1 MEKLLDIYT
10 DYLHASFGPTT
21 ATGLSRL
28 LDEEISHDKFT
39 RMLSSTEKTSKDLWL
54 NVKPLV
60 RKYENDDS
68 CLSIDDC
75 IIEKLYTDEND
86 LICWHYDHSKGR
98 SVKGINL
105 LTAFYHTQGKGQ
117 KVPLRIP
124 IAFETIKKTIKYQ
137 DPKTGKEKRR
147 SRESKNEM
155 MRSMIQEA
163 FNKELRFK
171 YVLADS
177 WFSSKE
183 NISFIHK
190 AKKFFIFDI
199 KQNRLVTKSAN
210 DQKNRSFVKISDFDI
225 PEHTPL
231 KVWLKD
237 ISFCVL
243 LIRQVFTNKDGST
256 GVRYLV
262 SNDLSLTSD
271 DFKTIYKKR
280 WSVEEY
286 HKSLKQNNAVG
297 KSPTRTITTQTNH
310 MFASIIAYVKL
321 EKYKLSKN
329 MSHFAIKAKIYH
341 KAIKAAFEEV
351 QKIKKKLNTVAT
363 A

>member
-1 MEKLLDIYT
+1 MEKLLDYYT
-10 DYLHASFGPTT
+10 DYLHASFGQTT

-28 LDEEISHDKFT
+28 LDKEISHDKIT
-39 RMLSSTEKTSKDLWL
+39 RMLSSTEKKSKDLWL

-60 RKYENDDS
+60 RKHESDDGCLIFDDS
-68 CLSIDDC
+68 
-75 IIEKLYTDEND
+75 IIEKNYTDEND

-105 LTAFYHTQGKGQ
+105 LTAFYHTQGKEEEI
-117 KVPLRIP
+117 PLRVP
-124 IAFETIKKTIKYQ
+124 VAFETIKKTVKYQ
-137 DPKTGKEKRR
+137 DKKTGKEKRK
-147 SRESKNEM
+147 SDESKNEM
-155 MRSMIQEA
+155 MRNMIQEA
-163 FNKELRFK
+163 LNKELKFR

-183 NISFIHK
+183 NISFVHE

-199 KQNRLVTKSAN
+199 KHNRLVTKSASGQN
-210 DQKNRSFVKISDFDI
+210 NRSFEKISDFDI

-237 ISFCVL
+237 VSFCVL
-243 LIRQVFTNKDGST
+243 LIKQVFRNKDGSI

-262 SNDLSLTSD
+262 SNDLSLTND
-271 DFKTIYKKR
+271 DFETIYKKR

-286 HKSLKQNNAVG
+286 HKSLKQNNAIG
-297 KSPTRTITTQTNH
+297 KSPARTVTTQTNH
-310 MFASIIAYVKL
+310 IFASMIAYVKL
-321 EKYKLSKN
+321 EKYKLSKKL
-329 MSHFAIKAKIYH
+329 SQFTIKTKIYYEAM
-341 KAIKAAFEEV
+341 KGAFAEV
-351 QKIKKKLNTVAT
+351 QKMKNELNALCS

>member
-1 MEKLLDIYT
+1 MEKLLDLYT
-10 DYLHASFGPTT
+10 DYLHASFGQTT

-28 LDEEISHDKFT
+28 LDGEISHDKFT
-39 RMLSSTEKTSKDLWL
+39 RMLSNAEKTSKDLWL

-60 RKYENDDS
+60 RQYENDDG

-75 IIEKLYTDEND
+75 IIEKSCTDEND

-105 LTAFYHTQGKGQ
+105 LTAYYYTQCKGQ
-117 KVPLRIP
+117 KIPLRVP
-124 IAFETIKKTIKYQ
+124 VAFETIKKTIKYK
-137 DPKTGKEKRR
+137 DAKTGKEKRR
-147 SRESKNEM
+147 SDKTKNDM

-163 FNKELRFK
+163 LNKELKFK

-190 AKKFFIFDI
+190 AKKIFIFDI
-199 KQNRLVTKSAN
+199 KQNRLITESAS
-210 DQKNRSFVKISDFDI
+210 DQHNRSFVKISDFDI

-237 ISFCVL
+237 VSFCVL
-243 LIRQVFTNKDGST
+243 LIKQVFTNKDGST

-286 HKSLKQNNAVG
+286 HKSLKQNNAVA
-297 KSPTRTITTQTNH
+297 KSPTRTVTTQTNH
-310 MFASIIAYVKL
+310 MFASIMAYVKL
-321 EKYKLSKN
+321 EKYRLCKN

-341 KAIKAAFEEV
+341 QAMKAAFEEV
-351 QKIKKKLNTVAT
+351 KKIKKELNAVAR